1 MEWDH
6 FRYFLALTRT
16 GRLQSAAQRL
26 GVEYTTV
33 ARRIQQ
39 LEKSLGYTLFIRD
52 RQGHVLTEAGQQLL
66 VHAERMED
74 AFLQVEQQAGG
85 ASSGLSG
92 VVRVGATEGF
102 GTVFLAAKLAELTQ
116 LHPNLAVDL
125 VAVPR
130 LVNLSRRE
138 ADIVITI
145 ERPTSGPFVITR
157 LTDYVL
163 RLYASP
169 DYLARHP
176 VLMEETDLRQ
186 HTFISY
192 IDDMLMSQELNYLS
206 ELCRPQR
213 IALRCTSLSG
223 QMNAA
228 LAGAGIAI
236 LPAFMGQRESG
247 LVPVLPER
255 VSIQRTFWM
264 LMPTEMKDVA
274 RMRVAWDFIKA
285 QTQQQDALWMGQG

>member
-1 MEWDH
+1 MEWDN
-6 FRYFLALTRT
+6 FRYFLALART
-16 GRLQSAAQRL
+16 SRLQTAAQHL
-26 GVEYTTV
+26 SVEYTTV
-33 ARRIQQ
+33 ARRIQL

-66 VHAERMED
+66 VHAERMEN
-74 AFLQVEQQAGG
+74 AFLQMEQTAG
-85 ASSGLSG
+85 SSGLSLSG
-92 VVRVGATEGF
+92 TVRVGATEGF
-102 GTVFLAAKLAELTQ
+102 GTMFLAGQLAQLTQ
-116 LHPNLAVDL
+116 QHPNLAVDL

-163 RLYASP
+163 KLYAAP

-176 VLMEETDLRQ
+176 EIREESDLRQ
-186 HTFISY
+186 HTLVSY

-206 ELCRPQR
+206 ELCRPER
-213 IALRCTSLSG
+213 VALRCTSLLG

-236 LPAFMGQRESG
+236 LPAFMGQRERE
-247 LVPVLPER
+247 LVPILPER

-264 LMPTEMKDVA
+264 MMPTEMRDVA
-274 RMRVAWDFIKA
+274 RMRVTWDFIKE
-285 QTQQQDALWMGQG
+285 QTQHHHALWMGLA